1 MSFKFIKINL
11 FYHFSIFFKRRGNS
25 LGSRLLICVLAVSAL
40 FVILQTLVQ
49 INSDYQIGVA
59 EIDRR
64 FEQILIIYCENLS
77 RSIWELD
84 TANIGIIIEGIL
96 ELPDVVKVVVTE
108 TLVEQQSRNGIL
120 LAQMGNLP
128 VTGYVQKS
136 LPIILNNGGADVQ
149 VGTLQV
155 SVSLEN
161 LYKDLYGTV
170 VFILIFQ
177 LVKTFTMSAFILI
190 IFHFLVTRHLI
201 VMAEFCRNTSADNL
215 DEILVLDRK
224 TLGKND
230 EIALMTEALNA
241 TKSNLKALLD
251 TTKDSVQ
258 MKREISK
265 QEEKDQIQK
274 SYRQEIET
282 KNAKLAYSNSEL
294 EATIATLKSTR
305 NQLVSAEKMAALGGM
320 VQGVAHE
327 LNTPIGLSI
336 TATSHIKDD
345 AVRLSAK
352 LADNSMKKSDLQ
364 EYLVNTENLSN
375 SICVSLDKAANLIR
389 SFKLVSV
396 EQHDELKQQFN
407 VHSNLADILYSI
419 IPSVKAKNITV
430 INDIPKEIDIC
441 SYPGV
446 FYQIYTNLINNSL
459 LHGFEDLAG
468 GEIRISAS
476 FKGGSLA
483 LVFQDDGLGMTEE
496 VLNKVFDP
504 FFTTKRERGGTGLGM
519 NIIYNLVN
527 DKLLGSIKVSSE
539 QGSGT
544 VFSLTI
550 PTLQQEQQQ
559 AASLG

>member
-1 MSFKFIKINL
+1 MDQKIKEFRQ
-11 FYHFSIFFKRRGNS
+11 FYHFSIFFKKRGNS
-25 LGSRLLICVLAVSAL
+25 LGTRLLICVLAVSAL

-49 INSDYQIGVA
+49 INSDYHVGLT

-64 FEQILIIYCENLS
+64 FEQIVIIYGENLS

-84 TANIGIIIEGIL
+84 TASIGAIIEGML
-96 ELPDVVKVVVTE
+96 ELPDVIKVVVTE
-108 TLVEQQSRNGIL
+108 TLVEQESRKGLL
-120 LAQMGNLP
+120 LAQMGQLP
-128 VTGYVQKS
+128 ETGYVQKS

-170 VFILIFQ
+170 IFILMFQ
-177 LVKTFTMSAFILI
+177 LAKTFTMSAFILI
-190 IFHFLVTRHLI
+190 IFHYLVTRHLI
-201 VMAEFCRNTSADNL
+201 VMAEFCRRTSAENL

-224 TLGKND
+224 TLGESD

-258 MKREISK
+258 MKLEISK

-274 SYRQEIET
+274 TYRQEIET

-305 NQLVSAEKMAALGGM
+305 NQLISAEKMAALGGM

-345 AVRLSAK
+345 AIRLCAK

-419 IPSVKAKNITV
+419 NPTVKVKNIMI

-446 FYQIYTNLINNSL
+446 FYQIYTNLINNAL
-459 LHGFEDLAG
+459 LHAFEGLDG

-483 LVFQDDGLGMTEE
+483 LLFKDNGLGMTEE

-504 FFTTKRERGGTGLGM
+504 FFTTKRARGGTGLGM

-527 DKLLGSIKVSSE
+527 DKLLGSIKVTSQ
-539 QGSGT
+539 QGEGT
-544 VFSLTI
+544 AFNLTI
-550 PTLQQEQQQ
+550 PTLQQMQHK
-559 AASLG
+559 SSSVG

>member
-1 MSFKFIKINL
+1 MDQKIKEFRQ
-11 FYHFSIFFKRRGNS
+11 FYHFSIFFKKRGNS
-25 LGSRLLICVLAVSAL
+25 LGTRLLICVLAVSAL

-49 INSDYQIGVA
+49 INSDYHVGLT

-64 FEQILIIYCENLS
+64 FEQIVIIYGENLS

-84 TANIGIIIEGIL
+84 TASIGAIIEGML
-96 ELPDVVKVVVTE
+96 ELPDVIKVVVTE
-108 TLVEQQSRNGIL
+108 TLVEQESRKGLL
-120 LAQMGNLP
+120 LAQMGQLP
-128 VTGYVQKS
+128 ETGYVQKS

-170 VFILIFQ
+170 IFILMFQ
-177 LVKTFTMSAFILI
+177 LAKTFTMSAFILI
-190 IFHFLVTRHLI
+190 IFHYLVTRHLI
-201 VMAEFCRNTSADNL
+201 VMAEFCRRTSAENL

-224 TLGKND
+224 TLGESD

-258 MKREISK
+258 MKLEISK

-274 SYRQEIET
+274 TYRQEIET

-305 NQLVSAEKMAALGGM
+305 NQLISAEKMAALGGM

-345 AVRLSAK
+345 AIRLCAK

-419 IPSVKAKNITV
+419 NPTVKVKNIKV

-446 FYQIYTNLINNSL
+446 FYQIYTNLINNAL
-459 LHGFEDLAG
+459 LHAFEGLDG

-483 LVFQDDGLGMTEE
+483 LLFKDNGLGMTEE

-504 FFTTKRERGGTGLGM
+504 FFTTKRARGGTGLGM

-527 DKLLGSIKVSSE
+527 DKLLGSIKVTSQ
-539 QGSGT
+539 QGEGT
-544 VFSLTI
+544 AFNLTI
-550 PTLQQEQQQ
+550 PTLQQMQHK
-559 AASLG
+559 SSSVG

>member
-1 MSFKFIKINL
+1 MDQKIKEFRQ
-11 FYHFSIFFKRRGNS
+11 FYHFSIFFKKRGNS
-25 LGSRLLICVLAVSAL
+25 LGTRLLICVLAVSAL

-49 INSDYQIGVA
+49 INSDYHVGLT

-64 FEQILIIYCENLS
+64 FEQIVIIYGENLS

-84 TANIGIIIEGIL
+84 TASIGAIIEGML
-96 ELPDVVKVVVTE
+96 ELPDVIKVVVTE
-108 TLVEQQSRNGIL
+108 TLVEQESRKGLL
-120 LAQMGNLP
+120 LAQMGQLP
-128 VTGYVQKS
+128 ETGYVQKS

-170 VFILIFQ
+170 IFILMFQ
-177 LVKTFTMSAFILI
+177 LAKTFTMSAFILI
-190 IFHFLVTRHLI
+190 IFHYLVTRHLI
-201 VMAEFCRNTSADNL
+201 VMAEFCRRTSAENL

-224 TLGKND
+224 TLGESD

-258 MKREISK
+258 MKLEISK

-274 SYRQEIET
+274 TYRQEIET

-305 NQLVSAEKMAALGGM
+305 NQLISAEKMAALGGM

-345 AVRLSAK
+345 AIRLCAK

-419 IPSVKAKNITV
+419 NPTVKVKKIKI

-446 FYQIYTNLINNSL
+446 FYQIYTNLINNAL
-459 LHGFEDLAG
+459 LHAFEGLDG

-483 LVFQDDGLGMTEE
+483 LLFKDNGLGMTEE

-504 FFTTKRERGGTGLGM
+504 FFTTKRARGGTGLGM

-527 DKLLGSIKVSSE
+527 DKLLGSIKVTSQ
-539 QGSGT
+539 QGEGT
-544 VFSLTI
+544 AFNLTI
-550 PTLQQEQQQ
+550 PTLQQMQHK
-559 AASLG
+559 SSSVG

>member
-1 MSFKFIKINL
+1 
-11 FYHFSIFFKRRGNS
+11 
-25 LGSRLLICVLAVSAL
+25 
-40 FVILQTLVQ
+40 
-49 INSDYQIGVA
+49 
-59 EIDRR
+59 
-64 FEQILIIYCENLS
+64 
-77 RSIWELD
+77 
-84 TANIGIIIEGIL
+84 
-96 ELPDVVKVVVTE
+96 
-108 TLVEQQSRNGIL
+108 
-120 LAQMGNLP
+120 
-128 VTGYVQKS
+128 
-136 LPIILNNGGADVQ
+136 
-149 VGTLQV
+149 
-155 SVSLEN
+155 
-161 LYKDLYGTV
+161 
-170 VFILIFQ
+170 
-177 LVKTFTMSAFILI
+177 
-190 IFHFLVTRHLI
+190 
-201 VMAEFCRNTSADNL
+201 
-215 DEILVLDRK
+215 
-224 TLGKND
+224 
-230 EIALMTEALNA
+230 MTEALNA

-258 MKREISK
+258 MKLEISK

-274 SYRQEIET
+274 TYRQEIET

-305 NQLVSAEKMAALGGM
+305 NQLISAEKMAALGGM

-345 AVRLSAK
+345 AIRLCAK

-419 IPSVKAKNITV
+419 NPTVKVKNIMI

-446 FYQIYTNLINNSL
+446 FYQIYTNLINNAL
-459 LHGFEDLAG
+459 LHAFEGLDG

-483 LVFQDDGLGMTEE
+483 LLFKDNGLGMTEE

-504 FFTTKRERGGTGLGM
+504 FFTTKRARGGTGLGM

-527 DKLLGSIKVSSE
+527 DKLLGSIKVTSQ
-539 QGSGT
+539 QGEGT
-544 VFSLTI
+544 AFNLTI
-550 PTLQQEQQQ
+550 PTLQQMQHK
-559 AASLG
+559 SSSVG